1 MSNDLT
7 PIGVT
12 SRGLGMGCLAGL
24 GLTAGFFVLSGLIY
38 LLLGLLSF
46 TQNVRLLVALVAG
59 PSVGTGLVLIGWL
72 LYTSR
77 MKKPQS

>member
-1 MSNDLT
+1 MSNDPT

-24 GLTAGFFVLSGLIY
+24 GLTLSFFVLSGLLY
-38 LLLGLLSF
+38 LLLGLLNLS
-46 TQNVRLLVALVAG
+46 QNARLLVALVAG
-59 PSVGTGLVLIGWL
+59 PTVGTGLVLIGWL

-77 MKKPQS
+77 MKKPEP

>member
-24 GLTAGFFVLSGLIY
+24 GLTVGFFVLSGLIY